1 MERNLDGEMADQHLP
16 VGQGVQIRFIGDLKE
31 NKKPRN
37 RRAKEE
43 SYGVAIRVQGIDGQP
58 FVVLNSGDQAK
69 SSYGVQI
76 KSQGPYGNAYPSNTL
91 DHQGISSRASHSVR
105 SVTSEP
111 EVPENPYA
119 SRSKKQSGS
128 QYSTS
133 DEDQG
138 SRHRQKFRGNEGV
151 PSRPRQLI
159 PKSTEELKRS
169 QSHSS
174 LLDQDIDEPFDS
186 DRHYSERS
194 STIDTTYSQLSSSRG
209 SLKRNEN
216 REHSPGG
223 YRNTARSTSVV
234 KNSTS
239 QNNGLSASSTSTQPS
254 EDIDTK
260 PLSSVDSLIN
270 KFDTRGQVRGRTAR
284 RSQALKDERKRSQS
298 LDGRRSYQ
306 DSADSREMS
315 DGERNLQKQ
324 SLVQISAEPTHMGNW
339 SRQSLEKEPINKS
352 RQTKEWLA
360 QALEEPIAPRQQRT
374 IQSELQLK
382 STPDLLR
389 DQQDGKDPNWEMIY
403 TILRDGSHDSDVMQR
418 RKASLILEKVQSL
431 QVSPSEDS
439 RILANQKK
447 DLERKLSDLQRQ
459 LDNEKAQRIRM
470 ESTQDRPKPGLQRL
484 EIQLEESTEECAR
497 LKNLFEKKKNELN
510 VMSQELMEVR
520 MSKEDVESK
529 VRSLEDQLMD
539 AKEQVSHLRV
549 KGGGETGDKHALL
562 KELHEAQDEL
572 DQVLQ
577 IRQKQEELLRQ
588 RERELTAL
596 KGALKDE
603 VANHDRELDRVR
615 QQYQTDVQ
623 QLRKNMD
630 NVSQDQLSLES
641 DRQKINQV
649 VRNLQREL
657 DESSEEINQWKDMF
671 EKNKEELRSSKQQLL
686 QTKLEKEEFEDEVNE
701 MKDRYA
707 LLQSEFSQ
715 AKKGSVDAGEVEAV
729 RKELKRTQDQVRQI
743 SAEKERF
750 EDDLHETERELAAVK
765 SALKE
770 EVSDHDHEKETLR
783 EQFQKE
789 NHNIRKDY
797 DDLLRDFER
806 VQDQVKQLTLEKQR
820 QEEGVHKRER
830 ELSVLK
836 GALKEEASDR
846 DREAERLREQFQKE
860 NQRLKKDYDDLL
872 QTKKRLESENAEY
885 ARLRQIIEGTLQE
898 SREENDDLR
907 RKILGL
913 EAQIKELKTFC
924 DDLQRAETRLKDK
937 VGRLETERRN
947 MEESL
952 GQVTEQG
959 QEFTL
964 LKRDLETRLDE
975 SQRSLKRLT
984 LEYDELQECY
994 QEEMKQKDQLK
1005 KTKNELED
1013 QKRLL
1018 DKSMD
1023 KLTRELDDMSSE
1035 SRGSLQLLHT
1045 QLEEYKEKSR
1055 REITEAQKQ
1064 AKEKTSEVEK
1074 IQVNATRLQE
1084 EVQKL
1089 KQAVQES
1096 QADKESAELDKE
1108 LAAKRLQSLE
1118 EDFESKKRAQ
1128 DDRFRQVKGLED
1140 KVKRL
1145 EVELDEERNSVELL
1159 TDRIN
1164 RSRDQMDQLRA
1175 ELMQERTSRQDLE
1188 CDKIS
1193 LERQNK
1199 DLKGRLASTEGQQ
1212 KPSVNVNQLEARL
1225 QEIQEKLQSE
1235 EREKSGLLSSTR
1247 KLERKLKE
1255 LNIQLEDER
1264 LQVNDQKDQLNL
1276 RVKALKR
1283 QVDEAEEEIERLEGL
1298 RKKAVRE
1305 LEEQHEVND
1314 QLQAKMKALEKV
1326 EKESRRKPVRSVDDD
1341 LSSDGEFDG
1350 SYDHSSITSLLTGSN
1365 LQTSSC

>member
-562 KELHEAQDEL
+562 K
-572 DQVLQ
+572 
-577 IRQKQEELLRQ
+577 
-588 RERELTAL
+588 
-596 KGALKDE
+596 
-603 VANHDRELDRVR
+603 
-615 QQYQTDVQ
+615 
-623 QLRKNMD
+623 
-630 NVSQDQLSLES
+630 DQLSLES

-1264 LQVNDQKDQLNL
+1264 LQVNDQKDQVLNT
-1276 RVKALKR
+1276 
-1283 QVDEAEEEIERLEGL
+1283 
-1298 RKKAVRE
+1298 
-1305 LEEQHEVND
+1305 
-1314 QLQAKMKALEKV
+1314 V
-1326 EKESRRKPVRSVDDD
+1326 EKK
-1341 LSSDGEFDG
+1341 
-1350 SYDHSSITSLLTGSN
+1350 SLT
-1365 LQTSSC
+1365 QTLVHKL